1 MSDFVFASYIKEL
14 KSAWQGNISNE
25 YFIQLLY
32 DSIVMPEDLYG
43 KNDHFISV
51 TKKTASELINRKIN
65 VHAEVVKAAYSS
77 KVTESIN
84 GYFKDV
90 IICSL
95 NPDEIYSLI
104 GNINKLVKND
114 IKISKNTQKDIKKLA
129 KKAELVY
136 EEMEGEGKKNPDKTH
151 LSDETK
157 NALADF
163 LVRSFRLSISVP
175 NKLPKDTSTPKKI
188 KSVPVPE
195 QIEDTE
201 DSYTDAL
208 LAAYGQIEGIK
219 DFHVDMLDAY
229 PNHKN
234 NFQNQRKY
242 YFAAEAVRRGIRDSY
257 LYKNEDQF
265 EILKDEVY
273 EGVNEVW
280 EDDAKNGLARMRKV
294 LTQATVI
301 SLDKCLIYRKTQ
313 LVGNAER
320 KGVCHFLVNDKK
332 LKGWVRDDDEQAV

>member
-1 MSDFVFASYIKEL
+1 
-14 KSAWQGNISNE
+14 
-25 YFIQLLY
+25 
-32 DSIVMPEDLYG
+32 
-43 KNDHFISV
+43 
-51 TKKTASELINRKIN
+51 
-65 VHAEVVKAAYSS
+65 
-77 KVTESIN
+77 
-84 GYFKDV
+84 
-90 IICSL
+90 
-95 NPDEIYSLI
+95 
-104 GNINKLVKND
+104 
-114 IKISKNTQKDIKKLA
+114 
-129 KKAELVY
+129 
-136 EEMEGEGKKNPDKTH
+136 MEGEGKNPDKTH

-280 EDDAKNGLARMRKV
+280 EDDAKTV
-294 LTQATVI
+294 LQ
-301 SLDKCLIYRKTQ
+301 
-313 LVGNAER
+313 E
-320 KGVCHFLVNDKK
+320 
-332 LKGWVRDDDEQAV
+332 